1 MFKKFVHIGAPTD
14 KKMPNEEYCEDMKV
28 WISDPE
34 KDEFKFEYLRFEK
47 DSWMA
52 KEIQTQTHIAVEVE
66 SIEKVLPTC
75 DKVLL
80 EPTVVN
86 ENCKI
91 AFILRDG
98 VVLELM
104 EIKN

>member
-1 MFKKFVHIGAPTD
+1 
-14 KKMPNEEYCEDMKV
+14 MPHDEYNEGMKV

-52 KEIQTQTHIAVEVE
+52 KEIQTQTHIAVEVD
-66 SIEKVLPTC
+66 SIEDVLPTC
-75 DKVLL
+75 EKILL
-80 EPTVVN
+80 EPTIVN
-86 ENCKI
+86 ENCTI
-91 AFILRDG
+91 AFVLKNG

-104 EIKN
+104 EIK

>member
-1 MFKKFVHIGAPTD
+1 MS
-14 KKMPNEEYCEDMKV
+14 NEEYMKV
-28 WISDPE
+28 WNSDPE

-52 KEIQTQTHIAVEVE
+52 KENQTHIAVEVE
-66 SIEKVLPTC
+66 SIDEVLATC
-75 DKVLL
+75 DKILL

-91 AFILRDG
+91 AFVLRDG

-104 EIKN
+104 ETK

>member
-14 KKMPNEEYCEDMKV
+14 KKMPNEEYNEDMKV

-66 SIEKVLPTC
+66 SIDEVLSTC

-80 EPTVVN
+80 EPTAVN

-91 AFILRDG
+91 AFVLRDG

-104 EIKN
+104 ELK

>member
-1 MFKKFVHIGAPTD
+1 MFKRFVHIGAPTD
-14 KKMPNEEYCEDMKV
+14 KKMPHDEYNEGMKV

-52 KEIQTQTHIAVEVE
+52 KEIQTQTHIAVEVD
-66 SIEKVLPTC
+66 SIEDVLPTC
-75 DKVLL
+75 EKILL
-80 EPTVVN
+80 EPTIVN
-86 ENCKI
+86 ENCTI
-91 AFILRDG
+91 AFVLKNG

-104 EIKN
+104 EIK

>member
-1 MFKKFVHIGAPTD
+1 MFKKFVHIGVPTD
-14 KKMPNEEYCEDMKV
+14 KKMPGEEYCEDMKL

-52 KEIQTQTHIAVEVE
+52 KEIQTQPHIAVEVDNINE
-66 SIEKVLPTC
+66 ILATC

-80 EPTVVN
+80 EPTVLN
-86 ENCKI
+86 ENCTI

-104 EIKN
+104 EMK